1 MYVNNVLESCLT
13 DPLFRILRYI
23 LTRWVEKL
31 VPPLRRLT
39 TIIMPHRDKRAS
51 LRSNTNT
58 LATPKAKVTS
68 IEKEVSEFRTMS
80 AIQALKY
87 GVEHRLNKTQ
97 GWLLRL
103 LQKEG
108 TVASAFILCLKSV
121 FDFPCTVILSFKTNC
136 F

>member
-1 MYVNNVLESCLT
+1 
-13 DPLFRILRYI
+13 
-23 LTRWVEKL
+23 
-31 VPPLRRLT
+31 
-39 TIIMPHRDKRAS
+39 MPHRDKRAS

-58 LATPKAKVTS
+58 IATPKAKV

-87 GVEHRLNKTQ
+87 GVEHRLHKTQ

-108 TVASAFILCLKSV
+108 S
-121 FDFPCTVILSFKTNC
+121 
-136 F
+136 

>member
-1 MYVNNVLESCLT
+1 
-13 DPLFRILRYI
+13 
-23 LTRWVEKL
+23 
-31 VPPLRRLT
+31 
-39 TIIMPHRDKRAS
+39 MPHRDKRAS
-51 LRSNTNT
+51 LRSNTNKS
-58 LATPKAKVTS
+58 AAPKVKD

-108 TVASAFILCLKSV
+108 T
-121 FDFPCTVILSFKTNC
+121 
-136 F
+136 